1 MAMDKFA
8 VARNIESLLDKHKMH
23 GSQLAERLGVTCNA
37 VSNWR
42 TGLRQ
47 PSAYAVYR
55 MAKVFGCTM
64 EDIMKGVEVEDV

>member
-8 VARNIESLLDKHKMH
+8 VARNIDYLLVKNKMQ
-23 GSQLAERLGVTCNA
+23 GCQLAERFGVTCNA

-64 EDIMKGVEVEDV
+64 EDIMNGVEVEDV